1 MAAWIPARATAS
13 ARSAAACASSSV
25 DTSGASAA
33 RASSVAV
40 TARSFSCSAN
50 NASSSGCTSPPLS
63 DLVPRVAFAELVEHP
78 ALLRNQGHL
87 PLGALERELIVQLL
101 QLPLE
106 PPGFH
111 PVDGE
116 LVHLVGIATAETLRL
131 ELLVRAGRRVV
142 EREDR
147 IVGNTL
153 EHGAIGREL
162 ELLGIDG
169 LGHAAQPWLALQH
182 QEQKSLFGAGGQRGM
197 RDGGCGMRGGA
208 GPHPASRIAHPGLS
222 VQHLLPNP
230 RGFRPA

>member
-63 DLVPRVAFAELVEHP
+63 DLVPRVALAELVEY
-78 ALLRNQGHL
+78 AAFLRNQGRL
-87 PLGALERELIVQLL
+87 PLGALERELVIELL

-111 PVDGE
+111 PVHRE
-116 LVHLVGIATAETLRL
+116 LVHLIGIPTPEAFCF
-131 ELLVRAGRRVV
+131 ELLVGAGGGVV
-142 EREDR
+142 ERQHRVVRDALED
-147 IVGNTL
+147 
-153 EHGAIGREL
+153 GAIGWEL
-162 ELLGIDG
+162 ELFGVHSLRDSG
-169 LGHAAQPWLALQH
+169 LPRFAFQHEKQKGLIGVCRERGAGSGTLRPAGREPLPAPRSQDVALQH
-182 QEQKSLFGAGGQRGM
+182 ILPHAGG
-197 RDGGCGMRGGA
+197 
-208 GPHPASRIAHPGLS
+208 
-222 VQHLLPNP
+222 
-230 RGFRPA
+230 F

>member
-1 MAAWIPARATAS
+1 MAAWIPARPAAG
-13 ARSAAACASSSV
+13 ARSATACASSSV
-25 DTSGASAA
+25 DRSGASAA

-63 DLVPRVAFAELVEHP
+63 DLVPRVAFAELVEHA

-106 PPGFH
+106 PAGFH
-111 PVDGE
+111 PVDGQ
-116 LVHLVGIATAETLRL
+116 LVHLVGIPTPETLRL

-147 IVGNTL
+147 IVGDAL
-153 EHGAIGREL
+153 EHGSIRREL
-162 ELLGIDG
+162 ELLGIDRFDDAG
-169 LGHAAQPWLALQH
+169 FPRLAFEH
-182 QEQKSLFGAGGQRGM
+182 EQDESFLGAGGE
-197 RDGGCGMRGGA
+197 DGRRESGSGVGGGGRA
-208 GPHPASRIAHPGLS
+208 PPPSPIPPPRPTFPPLPPKSPGL
-222 VQHLLPNP
+222 P
-230 RGFRPA
+230 

>member
-40 TARSFSCSAN
+40 TARSFSCNAN

-63 DLVPRVAFAELVEHP
+63 DLVPRVAFAEFVEHA
-78 ALLRNQGHL
+78 ALLRNQGRL
-87 PLGALERELIVQLL
+87 PLGALKRELIVQLL

-116 LVHLVGIATAETLRL
+116 LVHLVGIPTPETLRL

-162 ELLGIDG
+162 ELLGIDRFDDAG
-169 LGHAAQPWLALQH
+169 LPRLAFEH
-182 QEQKSLFGAGGQRGM
+182 EQDESFLGAGGKRRERG
-197 RDGGCGMRGGA
+197 RGKGE
-208 GPHPASRIAHPGLS
+208 RRR
-222 VQHLLPNP
+222 PNRFP
-230 RGFRPA
+230 FLVF